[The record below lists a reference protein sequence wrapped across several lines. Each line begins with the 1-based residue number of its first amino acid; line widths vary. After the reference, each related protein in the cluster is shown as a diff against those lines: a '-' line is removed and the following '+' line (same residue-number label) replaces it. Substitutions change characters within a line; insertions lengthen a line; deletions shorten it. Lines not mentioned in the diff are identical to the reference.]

1 MASCHCLDDLE
12 LIPILNVQVGRSSL
26 SWSCIS
32 ILPVVIMHSRLR
44 KGNQSL
50 EELGMRLVDRLVT
63 TINVRVATCNKT

>member
-12 LIPILNVQVGRSSL
+12 LIPILNVQVGGGSL

-32 ILPVVIMHSRLR
+32 ILPVIIMHSRLG
-44 KGNQSL
+44 KGHQSL

-63 TINVRVATCNKT
+63 AINIRVATCNKT